1 METQPRALCSQLT
14 SQHGLCDVTLTGAF
28 LSWKEA
34 ETCRRRAAGHAYDP
48 RKAAKLI
55 GSLSKSLCVNNRRML
70 YFSRRP
76 MRAPVRD
83 RSRPGD
89 RGGTTPAQTR
99 GNSGVLL
106 GAQLNVTSMPSQHN
120 CITFSALLTAVS
132 YVERGRKHRWQCS
145 EVTFRCTESR
155 LCLQWLQ
162 AIKEQLALLTT
173 RPKRLLVYINPYGGK
188 QRGKRIYEQK
198 VAPIFCRASISTDVI
213 VTERANH
220 ARDHLKT
227 EADLQKYDG
236 IVCVGGDGMFSEV
249 MHGLIS
255 RTQRDTGADQNCSG
269 ETLVE
274 CSLRVGI
281 IPAGST
287 DCVCYATV
295 GSNDPVTSA
304 LHIVVGD
311 SQPMDVCSIRADDT
325 FLRYSVSLL
334 GYGFYGDML
343 TDSERKR
350 WMGPARYDLS
360 GVKTF
365 LSHRYYEGTVSFL
378 LADSNVGTPRDKL
391 QCRSGCNICQQ
402 PSADKRLCGK
412 EDHALDGE
420 AKGAWQVIR
429 GKFLAINAACMSCAC
444 PRSPKGLSPSAHLA
458 NGTVDLIL
466 VHKCSRLDFFRHL
479 LRHTNKDDQFDHPF
493 VEVYR
498 VRQFRFTPRCQ
509 ETASELELELREGD
523 GVGRARFF
531 SQICRKHPA
540 CGCMPTHS
548 CWNCDGEILPHA
560 GIEVRY
566 GAAHRDRSR
575 VHCQLIK
582 LFARG
587 IEEQTVFDDPYTL
600 CAI

>member
-1 METQPRALCSQLT
+1 MEKQPRLLCAQLGVE
-14 SQHGLCDVTLTGAF
+14 SRVCEV
-28 LSWKEA
+28 
-34 ETCRRRAAGHAYDP
+34 
-48 RKAAKLI
+48 
-55 GSLSKSLCVNNRRML
+55 SLS
-70 YFSRRP
+70 
-76 MRAPVRD
+76 
-83 RSRPGD
+83 
-89 RGGTTPAQTR
+89 
-99 GNSGVLL
+99 
-106 GAQLNVTSMPSQHN
+106 
-120 CITFSALLTAVS
+120 SALLSWREVVEEVGSSRRRGGAASVYGPLKAGIHCVPVCEIISVQETEEDCPSTDVGKWQKVPQTPAGSNQHAFTVS
-132 YVERGRKHRWQCS
+132 YVERTLKHRWRCS
-145 EVTFRCTESR
+145 EVTLHCTDR
-155 LCLQWLQ
+155 KLCLQWVQ
-162 AIKEQLALLTT
+162 AIREQLALLTT

-198 VAPIFCRASISTDVI
+198 VAPIFSRASISTDVI

-227 EADLQKYDG
+227 EADLKKYDG
-236 IVCVGGDGMFSEV
+236 VVCVGGDGMFSEI

-255 RTQRDTGADQNCSG
+255 RTQCDSGVDQGRSDEALMPCG
-269 ETLVE
+269 
-274 CSLRVGI
+274 LRIGI

-287 DCVCYATV
+287 DCICYATV

-311 SQPMDVCSIRADDT
+311 SQPMDVCSVHHNDT

-350 WMGPARYDLS
+350 WMGPARYDIS

-365 LSHRYYEGTVSFL
+365 LSHRCYEGTISFL
-378 LADSNVGTPRDKL
+378 PADGNVGTPRDKI
-391 QCRSGCNICQQ
+391 QCRSGCNICQL
-402 PSADKRLCGK
+402 PSLDEQTYKD
-412 EDHALDGE
+412 EDSISDPE
-420 AKGAWQVIR
+420 TKDVWQVIR

-458 NGTVDLIL
+458 DGTADLIL
-466 VHKCSRLDFFRHL
+466 VRKCSRIDFLRHL

-498 VRQFRFTPRCQ
+498 VRQFRFTPRYQ
-509 ETASELELELREGD
+509 EADSELELRE
-523 GVGRARFF
+523 VGASSSKHFF
-531 SQICRKHPA
+531 TQICREHPA
-540 CGCMPTHS
+540 CGCTPTQS
-548 CWNCDGEILPHA
+548 SWNCDGEILPHA
-560 GIEVRY
+560 AIQV
-566 GAAHRDRSR
+566 R

-587 IEEQTVFDDPYTL
+587 IEEQSVFEDPSYAL